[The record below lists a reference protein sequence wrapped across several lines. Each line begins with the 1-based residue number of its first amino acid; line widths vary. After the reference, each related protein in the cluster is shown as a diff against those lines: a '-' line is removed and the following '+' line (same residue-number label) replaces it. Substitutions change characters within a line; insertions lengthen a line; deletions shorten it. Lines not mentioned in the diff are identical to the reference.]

1 MNPNDT
7 AFKNLGRVFING
19 ILSRKP
25 PVATPEERLFL
36 DYLRKNEDRLFD
48 QKAETSGKQIT
59 NG

>member
-7 AFKNLGRVFING
+7 AFKNLAHVFLNG

-25 PVATPEERLFL
+25 PVVTPEERLFL

-48 QKAETSGKQIT
+48 QTSETSGIQST
-59 NG
+59 V

>member
-7 AFKNLGRVFING
+7 
-19 ILSRKP
+19 
-25 PVATPEERLFL
+25 VATPEEWLFL